1 MEGGQ
6 IRPRSGSLAV
16 IWYATEQPAK
26 SLYYSPLARD
36 LGRLG
41 SDSTSLVSLLS
52 HDLGFNIVAVW
63 PKRIQLPGIRL
74 RQPKTNFAPCRFC
87 TMDKNILLQ
96 QFRDSIFDCRRIYV
110 DKAIECVT
118 YKADLSND
126 EKSMYM
132 DEAELLFARL
142 VIKVFVEV
150 SFSDCVWSQGE
161 GELGKIISEDLLGEH
176 VSDRNLLDN
185 VQQMYEINTVS
196 SWQEV
201 LEPFLLLE
209 ELGPYRVELE
219 AALLK
224 MANIIA
230 KIDGNVTHET
240 MGQLKNLKWQLRQ
253 FIKPIEAPQASQ
265 SKQIPPQSQ
274 STKPLSAEDQ
284 QRIAAMH
291 AAFSS
296 LSPQPDV
303 QNYNQPSTY
312 NSPTNQTQT
321 ATAVQQQEAPQ
332 APAIASASEQLEDVL
347 AELDELIG
355 IDSIKD
361 EVRGLVNFLKVQEHR
376 KAAGLPED
384 TLSMHMVFEG
394 NPGTGKTTVAR
405 ILARV
410 FAAIGVLD
418 KGHLVETDRSGLVA
432 EFVGQT
438 APKANAIIDSALG
451 GVLFIDEAYSL
462 VGDAK
467 DSFGAEAMQI
477 LLKRAEDD
485 RDQLI
490 VILAGYCDPMKRLLQ
505 TNPGLSSRFSR
516 SFNFV
521 DYSADEL
528 VDIFEI
534 LAEKNH
540 YVVTPEVRDRLLEIA
555 STAIETKDE
564 HFGNGRLMRNVFE
577 GAIRQLADRVVD
589 IKELTAELLTTF
601 ELSDLDA

>member
-1 MEGGQ
+1 
-6 IRPRSGSLAV
+6 
-16 IWYATEQPAK
+16 
-26 SLYYSPLARD
+26 
-36 LGRLG
+36 
-41 SDSTSLVSLLS
+41 
-52 HDLGFNIVAVW
+52 
-63 PKRIQLPGIRL
+63 
-74 RQPKTNFAPCRFC
+74 
-87 TMDKNILLQ
+87 MDKNILLQ
-96 QFRDSIFDCRRIYV
+96 QFRDAIFDCRRIYV

-126 EKSMYM
+126 EKSLYM
-132 DEAELLFARL
+132 DEAEQLFIRL

-150 SFSDCVWSQGE
+150 SFSDCVWSRGE
-161 GELGKIISEDLLGEH
+161 GDLGRIISEELCNTP
-176 VSDRNLLDN
+176 VSDRNLLG
-185 VQQMYEINTVS
+185 VVEQMYEVNKVS
-196 SWQEV
+196 SWQDV
-201 LEPFLLLE
+201 FEPFMLLE
-209 ELGPYRVELE
+209 ELNPHRSELE

-224 MANIIA
+224 MANIVA
-230 KIDGNVTHET
+230 KIDGNVTPET
-240 MGQLKNLKWQLRQ
+240 MGQLKNLKWQINQ
-253 FIKPIEAPQASQ
+253 FIKPIEEAPPVEQ
-265 SKQIPPQSQ
+265 
-274 STKPLSAEDQ
+274 LSDQ
-284 QRIAAMH
+284 DRQRIADTQ
-291 AAFSS
+291 AAFAN
-296 LSPQPDV
+296 LSPRSNV
-303 QNYNQPSTY
+303 QDFNQASAYSPS
-312 NSPTNQTQT
+312 SSRPQT
-321 ATAVQQQEAPQ
+321 AVAEQKLAAAQTAAV
-332 APAIASASEQLEDVL
+332 ASCGEKLEDVL

-384 TLSMHMVFEG
+384 KLSMHMVFEG

-410 FAAIGVLD
+410 FAAIGVLEN
-418 KGHLVETDRSGLVA
+418 GHLIETDRSGLVA

-490 VILAGYCDPMKRLLQ
+490 VILAGYCEPMKQLLQ

-516 SFNFV
+516 SFNFA
-521 DYSADEL
+521 DYSAEEL
-528 VDIFEI
+528 VDIFQI
-534 LAEKNH
+534 LADKNH
-540 YVVTPEVRDRLLEIA
+540 YVVTADVRERLLEIA
-555 STAIETKDE
+555 NDAITTKDE

-589 IKELTAELLTTF
+589 VKELTAELLTTF
-601 ELSDLDA
+601 EIPDLA

>member
-1 MEGGQ
+1 
-6 IRPRSGSLAV
+6 
-16 IWYATEQPAK
+16 
-26 SLYYSPLARD
+26 
-36 LGRLG
+36 
-41 SDSTSLVSLLS
+41 
-52 HDLGFNIVAVW
+52 
-63 PKRIQLPGIRL
+63 
-74 RQPKTNFAPCRFC
+74 
-87 TMDKNILLQ
+87 MDKNILLQ
-96 QFRDSIFDCRRIYV
+96 QFRDAIFDCRRIYV

-118 YKADLSND
+118 YKPELSND
-126 EKSMYM
+126 EKSIYM
-132 DEAELLFARL
+132 DEAESLFVRL
-142 VIKVFVEV
+142 IIKVFVEV

-161 GELGKIISEDLLGEH
+161 GELGRIISEDLCGEP
-176 VSDRNLLDN
+176 VPDKNLLN
-185 VQQMYEINTVS
+185 VVERMYKINAES

-201 LEPFLLLE
+201 LEPFVLLD
-209 ELGPYRVELE
+209 ELGPYRSELE

-240 MGQLKNLKWQLRQ
+240 MGQLKNLKWQLHQ
-253 FIKPIEAPQASQ
+253 FIKPLEAPQPAEQ
-265 SKQIPPQSQ
+265 L
-274 STKPLSAEDQ
+274 STQDQ
-284 QRIAAMH
+284 QRIADTR
-291 AAFSS
+291 AAFANLSS
-296 LSPQPDV
+296 QANTQSHQQTSTFD
-303 QNYNQPSTY
+303 QSSNQS
-312 NSPTNQTQT
+312 QT
-321 ATAVQQQEAPQ
+321 ATLEQKSAVEQST
-332 APAIASASEQLEDVL
+332 AIAPSDEQLEDVL

-384 TLSMHMVFEG
+384 KLSMHMVFEG

-410 FAAIGVLD
+410 FAAIGVLE

-462 VGDAK
+462 VGDEK

-490 VILAGYCDPMKRLLQ
+490 VILAGYCEPMKQLLK

-516 SFNFV
+516 SFHFL
-521 DYSADEL
+521 DYSDEEL
-528 VDIFEI
+528 VDIFKI
-534 LAEKNH
+534 LADKNH
-540 YVVTPEVRDRLLEIA
+540 YVITPEVRNRVLEIA
-555 STAIETKDE
+555 NNAITTKDE

-577 GAIRQLADRVVD
+577 GAIRRLADRVVD
-589 IKELTAELLTTF
+589 VKELTPELLTTF
-601 ELSDLDA
+601 EISDLR